1 MKRTKQRVSVKQ
13 RGPVTVRKTVT
24 VTKTIKPRKR
34 KKQWKFPITVC
45 IIITEMI
52 KKLTLLTGMI
62 ALVIGISGCTATAT
76 VGKTAN
82 PPWFNADASKDGVS
96 VTLPFV
102 KAGVAPEKEQLP
114 CLERGTIIYIVLLH
128 NLSRR

>member
-1 MKRTKQRVSVKQ
+1 
-13 RGPVTVRKTVT
+13 
-24 VTKTIKPRKR
+24 
-34 KKQWKFPITVC
+34 
-45 IIITEMI
+45 MI

-82 PPWFNADASKDGVS
+82 PPWFTADASKDGVS

-102 KAGVAPEKEQLP
+102 KVGVAPEKE
-114 CLERGTIIYIVLLH
+114 
-128 NLSRR
+128 

>member
-1 MKRTKQRVSVKQ
+1 
-13 RGPVTVRKTVT
+13 
-24 VTKTIKPRKR
+24 
-34 KKQWKFPITVC
+34 
-45 IIITEMI
+45 MI

-82 PPWFNADASKDGVS
+82 PPWVDASVDKDGVS

-102 KAGVAPEKEQLP
+102 KAGVAPEKE
-114 CLERGTIIYIVLLH
+114 
-128 NLSRR
+128 